1 MCRYIFLALLALPLS
16 VGAAD
21 VAVSGRVSVRDGDK
35 SLDIGFSS
43 RDKSAIEDYY
53 KGREG
58 RKKKDKHGER
68 GMPPGLAKRG
78 GDLPPGLAKRG
89 SLPPGLAKRDRLP
102 ADVAYEPL
110 PRDLEA
116 KLPPLPSRDYIR
128 VKVGKDLVI
137 LDQKTRVVLDVAYG
151 LGD

>member
-16 VGAAD
+16 AGAAD

-78 GDLPPGLAKRG
+78 GDLPPGLAKRDR
-89 SLPPGLAKRDRLP
+89 LPPGLSG
-102 ADVAYEPL
+102 EPL
-110 PRDLEA
+110 PAELDARLA
-116 KLPPLPSRDYIR
+116 PLPRNYVR
-128 VKVGKDLVI
+128 VRVGGDIVLM
-137 LDQKTRVVLDVAYG
+137 DRKTRVVVDVASG